1 MTVSAIWIVSMLG
14 KGTLLLLAAIV
25 VVAALRRASAAVRHL
40 VWGTVIASLLV
51 LPLVSAVLPW
61 RLSIVPLP
69 VPAAPSATLTAGV
82 PTPPSLTPA
91 PSESPRQPGTS
102 AVRSWETQ
110 APATVTPPTSS
121 VWSRLTPPT
130 LLAWLLLVWAL
141 GAMYLLGRLILG
153 AVVLARVVRRGTP
166 LDAPEWRRPLLEA
179 ADRLALERL
188 PRLVMS
194 DRLPMPFACG
204 VLHPAIVVPVEA
216 AEWDDRRRRTVLFHE
231 LAHLTRYDLVANAL
245 GQVTAAVYW
254 FHPLVWTAV
263 RKLRIESERACDD
276 LVLGVGT
283 RASEYADHLLQIVCR
298 AARSRTPAVALP
310 MAQRHEFEGRMLAIL
325 ERVARREPASWR
337 HGALLAALALALIL
351 PLAALAPSRP
361 EVTTAGLVGAPSDV
375 ALQADTNTLRG
386 RNPAGTRSTTATT
399 KQTVTRTETVT
410 STPTVQSGDTAAVV
424 AALTR
429 ALGDSVASVR
439 EDAAYALGQLEARAA
454 VEPLAARLLKDP
466 VPKVREMC
474 AWALAQIGNRGAVT
488 TLNSAALKDSSAA
501 VRGMAVWA
509 LGQLEDPGSVESLSG
524 VLRDASAEVRGR
536 AAWALGSIG
545 PERAPPA
552 LIAALRDPSDDVRL
566 RAAWALGQIADSSAV
581 PSLAA
586 TLRDSTSE
594 VRRAALWALGQIGG
608 DAAQGALLQALE
620 DRDPEVRARAARAL
634 AGNHADPW
642 PWPWPM
648 PIIR

>member
-1 MTVSAIWIVSMLG
+1 MSAIWIVSMLV
-14 KGTLLLLAAIV
+14 KGTLLLVAAIV
-25 VVAALRRASAAVRHL
+25 VAAALRRASAAVRHL

-61 RLSIVPLP
+61 QWSVVPLP
-69 VPAAPSATLTAGV
+69 IAAAPGATLNAGV
-82 PTPPSLTPA
+82 PTPPSLAPA
-91 PSESPRQPGTS
+91 PSESPRAPGAS
-102 AVRSWETQ
+102 AVGSGEKQ
-110 APATVTPPTSS
+110 APATVPPAAPSM
-121 VWSRLTPPT
+121 WSRLTPPT
-130 LLAWLLLVWAL
+130 LLASLLLVWAL
-141 GAMYLLGRLILG
+141 GAAYLLGRLILG

-204 VLHPAIVVPVEA
+204 VLHPAIVLPVEA

-245 GQVTAAVYW
+245 GQVAAAVYW

-351 PLAALAPSRP
+351 PLAALAPTRP
-361 EVTTAGLVGAPSDV
+361 AVTSAGPVDVPPAVVPQTDTGTPRERRLVDS
-375 ALQADTNTLRG
+375 
-386 RNPAGTRSTTATT
+386 RSTTATT
-399 KQTVTRTETVT
+399 RQTVTRTETVT
-410 STPTVQSGDTAAVV
+410 STPTLQGGDTAAVV

-439 EDAAYALGQLEARAA
+439 EDAAYALGQLEAGAA

-488 TLNSAALKDSSAA
+488 TLSSSALKDSSAS

-509 LGQLEDPGSVESLSG
+509 LGQLEDPGSVEPLSA

-552 LIAALRDPSDDVRL
+552 LIAALRDPSNDVRL
-566 RAAWALGQIADSSAV
+566 RSAWALGQIADSSAV
-581 PSLAA
+581 PQLAA

-634 AGNHADPW
+634 AGNHGDPW

>member
-1 MTVSAIWIVSMLG
+1 MSAIWIVSTLI
-14 KGTLLLLAAIV
+14 KGTLLVLAGYA

-40 VWGTVIASLLV
+40 VWGAVIASLLV
-51 LPLVSAVLPW
+51 LPLVSALLPW
-61 RLSIVPLP
+61 RLP
-69 VPAAPSATLTAGV
+69 VVALDSAGPPPAPTAKPDARSPTSPPAAA
-82 PTPPSLTPA
+82 A
-91 PSESPRQPGTS
+91 PSESPQGPSMALSAGTAGPVEPRRS
-102 AVRSWETQ
+102 ALPRLD
-110 APATVTPPTSS
+110 AATVFA
-121 VWSRLTPPT
+121 L
-130 LLAWLLLVWAL
+130 LLAVWGL
-141 GAMYLLGRLILG
+141 GVVYLLGRLVLG
-153 AVVLARVVRRGTP
+153 ALVLARVVRRASP

-179 ADRLALERL
+179 ADRLALEQL

-204 VLHPAIVVPVEA
+204 VLHPAIVLPVEA

-245 GQVTAAVYW
+245 GQVALALYW
-254 FHPLVWTAV
+254 FHPLVWMAV

-337 HGALLAALALALIL
+337 HGALLGGLALALVL
-351 PLAALAPSRP
+351 PLAALAPTRAPVAAAVPPATPNQPVVRAESAAPLKRQVAAP
-361 EVTTAGLVGAPSDV
+361 RTTTV
-375 ALQADTNTLRG
+375 TNTRI
-386 RNPAGTRSTTATT
+386 AT
-399 KQTVTRTETVT
+399 KSEAVT
-410 STPTVQSGDTAAVV
+410 SIPGGQGTDSAQVV
-424 AALTR
+424 AALVR
-429 ALGDSVASVR
+429 ALGDSVVSVR
-439 EDAAYALGQLEARAA
+439 EDAAYALGRLEAATA
-454 VEPLAARLLKDP
+454 VKPLAARLLQDP
-466 VPKVREMC
+466 AEKVREMC
-474 AWALAQIGNRGAVT
+474 AWSLAQIGNREAST
-488 TLNSAALKDSSAA
+488 ALASTALRDSSKS
-501 VRGMAVWA
+501 VRAMAVWA
-509 LGQLEDPGSVESLSG
+509 LGQLEDPSSILPLPA
-524 VLRDASAEVRGR
+524 VLRDASAELRGR
-536 AAWALGSIG
+536 AAWAIGTIG
-545 PERAPPA
+545 PDTAPKA
-552 LIAALRDPSDDVRL
+552 LIAALRDPSHDVRL
-566 RAAWALGQIADSSAV
+566 RAAWALGQIADSAAV
-581 PSLAA
+581 PLLAI
-586 TLRDSTSE
+586 TLRDSTDG

>member
-1 MTVSAIWIVSMLG
+1 MSAIWIVSTLV

-61 RLSIVPLP
+61 QLSIVPLP
-69 VPAAPSATLTAGV
+69 IAGV
-82 PTPPSLTPA
+82 PVVTLNAGAPTPPSPAA
-91 PSESPRQPGTS
+91 PSESPREPGAG
-102 AVRSWETQ
+102 AVSSGRMPD
-110 APATVTPPTSS
+110 PATITTTAPSI
-121 VWSRLTPPT
+121 WSRLTPTT
-130 LLAWLLLVWAL
+130 LLASLLIVWAL
-141 GAMYLLGRLILG
+141 GAVYLLGRLFLG
-153 AVVLARVVRRGTP
+153 AVVLARVIRRGTP

-245 GQVTAAVYW
+245 GQVAAAVYW

-351 PLAALAPSRP
+351 PLAALAPSPVPAVAAVPPLPPAETVMHQDSSVAVKRQI
-361 EVTTAGLVGAPSDV
+361 AAP
-375 ALQADTNTLRG
+375 
-386 RNPAGTRSTTATT
+386 PPRSTAL
-399 KQTVTRTETVT
+399 TRTETVPA
-410 STPTVQSGDTAAVV
+410 PTAVQGTDTAGVV
-424 AALTR
+424 AALIR
-429 ALGDSVASVR
+429 ALDDSVASVR
-439 EDAAYALGQLEARAA
+439 EDAAYALGQLEAASA
-454 VEPLAARLLKDP
+454 IEPLAARLSRDQAT
-466 VPKVREMC
+466 KVRRMI
-474 AWALAQIGNRGAVT
+474 AWALAQIGRREAAPALGA
-488 TLNSAALKDSSAA
+488 AARSDTAES
-501 VRGMAVWA
+501 VRAMAVWA
-509 LGQLEDPGSVESLSG
+509 LGQIEDPESVSALVS

-536 AAWALGSIG
+536 AAWALGTIE
-545 PERAPPA
+545 PQRAPAA
-552 LIAALRDPSDDVRL
+552 LIAALRDPSHDVRL
-566 RAAWALGQIADSSAV
+566 RAAWALGQIGDSSAV
-581 PSLAA
+581 PVLAA
-586 TLRDSTSE
+586 TLRDSTTE

-634 AGNHADPW
+634 GGSHADPW

>member
-1 MTVSAIWIVSMLG
+1 VTVSAFWIVSSLV

-51 LPLVSAVLPW
+51 LPPVSAVLPW
-61 RLSIVPLP
+61 RLSIVPLGP
-69 VPAAPSATLTAGV
+69 IAAAPGTTLHAGSPALPSAAAAPAGSPRNPGAGPVVRTSESAT
-82 PTPPSLTPA
+82 
-91 PSESPRQPGTS
+91 E
-102 AVRSWETQ
+102 
-110 APATVTPPTSS
+110 APATPSRWARFTPTS
-121 VWSRLTPPT
+121 
-130 LLAWLLLVWAL
+130 LLELLLLVWAL
-141 GAMYLLGRLILG
+141 GASYLLGRLILG

-204 VLHPAIVVPVEA
+204 VVHPAIVLPVEA
-216 AEWDDRRRRTVLFHE
+216 TEWDDRRRRTVLFHE

-245 GQVTAAVYW
+245 GQVAGALYW

-263 RKLRIESERACDD
+263 RKLRVESERACDD

-337 HGALLAALALALIL
+337 HGALLAALALVFIL

-361 EVTTAGLVGAPSDV
+361 PLTTAGPVGAPVNV
-375 ALQADTNTLRG
+375 AQTDT
-386 RNPAGTRSTTATT
+386 GTRRERSSTSHSTTATNR
-399 KQTVTRTETVT
+399 QTVTRTQTV
-410 STPTVQSGDTAAVV
+410 SSIPPVQGGDTAGVV

-439 EDAAYALGQLEARAA
+439 EDAAYALGRLEAGAA
-454 VEPLAARLLKDP
+454 VEPLGARLLKDP

-488 TLNSAALKDSSAA
+488 ALSSAALKDTAES
-501 VRGMAVWA
+501 VRGMVVWA
-509 LGQLEDPGSVESLSG
+509 LGQLEDPASVVTLTA

-536 AAWALGSIG
+536 AAWALGTIG
-545 PERAPPA
+545 PQSAPAP
-552 LIAALRDPSDDVRL
+552 LIAALRDPSHDVRL

-581 PSLAA
+581 SLLAV

-634 AGNHADPW
+634 AGSSADPW

>member
-1 MTVSAIWIVSMLG
+1 M
-14 KGTLLLLAAIV
+14 
-25 VVAALRRASAAVRHL
+25 
-40 VWGTVIASLLV
+40 
-51 LPLVSAVLPW
+51 
-61 RLSIVPLP
+61 
-69 VPAAPSATLTAGV
+69 
-82 PTPPSLTPA
+82 
-91 PSESPRQPGTS
+91 
-102 AVRSWETQ
+102 
-110 APATVTPPTSS
+110 
-121 VWSRLTPPT
+121 
-130 LLAWLLLVWAL
+130 WAL
-141 GAMYLLGRLILG
+141 GAVYLLGRLILG

-204 VLHPAIVVPVEA
+204 VLHPAIVVPVDA

-245 GQVTAAVYW
+245 GQVAAAVYW

-361 EVTTAGLVGAPSDV
+361 VITSAGPVGVPPAVVPRTDTGTPRERRLVDS
-375 ALQADTNTLRG
+375 
-386 RNPAGTRSTTATT
+386 RSATATSG
-399 KQTVTRTETVT
+399 QTVTRTETVT
-410 STPTVQSGDTAAVV
+410 SMPTVQGGDTAAVV

-439 EDAAYALGQLEARAA
+439 EDAAYALGQLEAGAA

-488 TLNSAALKDSSAA
+488 TLSGAALKDSSAA

-509 LGQLEDPGSVESLSG
+509 LGQLEDPGSVEPLSA

-545 PERAPPA
+545 PTRAPPA

-566 RAAWALGQIADSSAV
+566 RSAWALGQIADSSAV
-581 PSLAA
+581 TQLAA

>member
-1 MTVSAIWIVSMLG
+1 VTVSAIWIVSTLV
-14 KGTLLLLAAIV
+14 KGTLLLLAAFV
-25 VVAALRRASAAVRHL
+25 VVGALRRASAAVRHL

-61 RLSIVPLP
+61 HLSIVPPGAIAAPPAPLVNAGTP
-69 VPAAPSATLTAGV
+69 APQSAAAPSQSTRGPGASQLPSGEALDGAAT
-82 PTPPSLTPA
+82 
-91 PSESPRQPGTS
+91 
-102 AVRSWETQ
+102 
-110 APATVTPPTSS
+110 APAVSS
-121 VWSRLTPPT
+121 VFPRVDSKT
-130 LLAWLLLVWAL
+130 LFAVLLVVWGV
-141 GAMYLLGRLILG
+141 GAAYLLGRLLLG

-166 LDAPEWRRPLLEA
+166 LDAPEWRRPLVEA

-204 VLHPAIVVPVEA
+204 VMHPAIVVPVEA

-245 GQVTAAVYW
+245 GQVAAAVYW
-254 FHPLVWTAV
+254 FHPLVWTAA

-337 HGALLAALALALIL
+337 HGTLLAAVALAFIL

-361 EVTTAGLVGAPSDV
+361 AVPTAGPVDV
-375 ALQADTNTLRG
+375 APRPDTGMARERRTADS
-386 RNPAGTRSTTATT
+386 RSATATT
-399 KQTVTRTETVT
+399 THAVTRTQVVT
-410 STPTVQSGDTAAVV
+410 STAPVQGGDTAGVV

-429 ALGDSVASVR
+429 ALGDSVPSVR
-439 EDAAYALGQLEARAA
+439 EDAAYALGRLEAGAA
-454 VEPLAARLLKDP
+454 VEPLASHLLKDP
-466 VPKVREMC
+466 VAKVREMC

-488 TLNSAALKDSSAA
+488 ALSSAALKDSSES

-509 LGQLEDPGSVESLSG
+509 LGQMEDPGSVEALSA

-536 AAWALGSIG
+536 AAWALGTIE
-545 PERAPPA
+545 PERAPTA
-552 LIAALRDPSDDVRL
+552 LLAALRDPSHDVRL
-566 RAAWALGQIADSSAV
+566 RAAWALGQIADSAAV
-581 PSLAA
+581 PPLAA
-586 TLRDSTSE
+586 TLRDSTTE

-634 AGNHADPW
+634 AGSHADPW

>member
-1 MTVSAIWIVSMLG
+1 MSAIWIVSTLV
-14 KGTLLLLAAIV
+14 KGTLLLLGAIV
-25 VVAALRRASAAVRHL
+25 VVAGLRRASAAVRHL

-61 RLSIVPLP
+61 RLSVVPLGP
-69 VPAAPSATLTAGV
+69 IAVAPAVVPNAGSPALPPAAAPSAAPREPAAGAG
-82 PTPPSLTPA
+82 PA
-91 PSESPRQPGTS
+91 AK
-102 AVRSWETQ
+102 AVE
-110 APATVTPPTSS
+110 PPT
-121 VWSRLTPPT
+121 VAPRFDATT
-130 LLAWLLLVWAL
+130 LLVLLLLVWGL
-141 GAMYLLGRLILG
+141 GAAYLLGRLLLG

-204 VLHPAIVVPVEA
+204 VVHPAIVLPVEA
-216 AEWDDRRRRTVLFHE
+216 AEWDDRRRRAVLFHE

-245 GQVTAAVYW
+245 GQIAAAVYW

-263 RKLRIESERACDD
+263 RKLRVESERACDD

-337 HGALLAALALALIL
+337 HGALLAALALAFIL

-361 EVTTAGLVGAPSDV
+361 AVAAAGPVDAPANV
-375 ALQADTNTLRG
+375 AQADTGAPRE
-386 RNPAGTRSTTATT
+386 RSSTSRSATATSR
-399 KQTVTRTETVT
+399 QTVTRTQAVT
-410 STPTVQSGDTAAVV
+410 STLPLQGGDTAGVV

-439 EDAAYALGQLEARAA
+439 EDAAYALGRLEAGAA

-466 VPKVREMC
+466 AANVREMC

-488 TLNSAALKDSSAA
+488 ALSSAALKDTAES
-501 VRGMAVWA
+501 VRGMVVWA
-509 LGQLEDPGSVESLSG
+509 LGQLEDPGTVEALSA

-536 AAWALGSIG
+536 AAWALGTIE
-545 PERAPPA
+545 PERAPTA
-552 LIAALRDPSDDVRL
+552 LIAALRDPSHDVRL

-581 PSLAA
+581 PLLAA
-586 TLRDSTSE
+586 TLRDSTTE

-634 AGNHADPW
+634 AGSHADPW

>member
-1 MTVSAIWIVSMLG
+1 
-14 KGTLLLLAAIV
+14 
-25 VVAALRRASAAVRHL
+25 
-40 VWGTVIASLLV
+40 
-51 LPLVSAVLPW
+51 
-61 RLSIVPLP
+61 
-69 VPAAPSATLTAGV
+69 
-82 PTPPSLTPA
+82 
-91 PSESPRQPGTS
+91 
-102 AVRSWETQ
+102 
-110 APATVTPPTSS
+110 
-121 VWSRLTPPT
+121 
-130 LLAWLLLVWAL
+130 
-141 GAMYLLGRLILG
+141 
-153 AVVLARVVRRGTP
+153 
-166 LDAPEWRRPLLEA
+166 
-179 ADRLALERL
+179 
-188 PRLVMS
+188 
-194 DRLPMPFACG
+194 
-204 VLHPAIVVPVEA
+204 VVPVEA

-245 GQVTAAVYW
+245 GQVAAAVYW

-263 RKLRIESERACDD
+263 RKLRVESERACDD

-337 HGALLAALALALIL
+337 QGALLGALALALIL

-361 EVTTAGLVGAPSDV
+361 AVTTAGPVEVPPAVVP
-375 ALQADTNTLRG
+375 QTDT
-386 RNPAGTRSTTATT
+386 GTPRARRSVDSRSTATT
-399 KQTVTRTETVT
+399 GRTVTRTETVT
-410 STPTVQSGDTAAVV
+410 STPTVQGGDTAAVV

-439 EDAAYALGQLEARAA
+439 EDAAYALGRLEAGAA
-454 VEPLAARLLKDP
+454 VEPLAARLLKDQ

-474 AWALAQIGNRGAVT
+474 AWALGQIGNRGAVT
-488 TLNSAALKDSSAA
+488 ALSSTALKDSSES

-509 LGQLEDPGSVESLSG
+509 LGQLEDPGSVEALSA
-524 VLRDASAEVRGR
+524 VLRDVSAEVRGR
-536 AAWALGSIG
+536 AAWALGTIE
-545 PERAPPA
+545 PERAPTV
-552 LIAALRDPSDDVRL
+552 LVAALRDASSDVRL
-566 RAAWALGQIADSSAV
+566 RAAWALGQISDSSAV
-581 PSLAA
+581 PLLAA
-586 TLRDSTSE
+586 TLRDSTPE

>member
-1 MTVSAIWIVSMLG
+1 VTVSAIWIVSTLV

-69 VPAAPSATLTAGV
+69 IAAAPGATFDAGA
-82 PTPPSLTPA
+82 PTPPSHAAAPFETPRLPGTNAVSSGKTPEPA
-91 PSESPRQPGTS
+91 PITPGASP
-102 AVRSWETQ
+102 
-110 APATVTPPTSS
+110 
-121 VWSRLTPPT
+121 VWSRLTPT
-130 LLAWLLLVWAL
+130 TILGSLLLVWGL
-141 GAMYLLGRLILG
+141 GALYLLGRLVLG
-153 AVVLARVVRRGTP
+153 AAVLARVVRRGTP

-216 AEWDDRRRRTVLFHE
+216 AEWDDRRRRTVLLHE

-245 GQVTAAVYW
+245 GQVAAAVYW

-276 LVLGVGT
+276 LVLGIGT

-361 EVTTAGLVGAPSDV
+361 AVTTTGPVDAPPAVVPQTD
-375 ALQADTNTLRG
+375 
-386 RNPAGTRSTTATT
+386 AGTPRQPRPVDSRSTTATPR
-399 KQTVTRTETVT
+399 QTVTRTETVA
-410 STPTVQSGDTAAVV
+410 STPAVQSGDTAAVV

-429 ALGDSVASVR
+429 ALSDSVASVR
-439 EDAAYALGQLEARAA
+439 EDAAYALGRLEAGAA
-454 VEPLAARLLKDP
+454 LEPLAARLLKDQ

-488 TLNSAALKDSSAA
+488 ALSSTALKDSSES

-509 LGQLEDPGSVESLSG
+509 LGQLEDPGSVEALSA
-524 VLRDASAEVRGR
+524 VLRDVSAEVRGR
-536 AAWALGSIG
+536 AAWALGRIG
-545 PERAPPA
+545 PARAPTA

-566 RAAWALGQIADSSAV
+566 RTGWALGQIADSSAV
-581 PSLAA
+581 PLLAA

>member
-1 MTVSAIWIVSMLG
+1 MNAIWIVSTLV

-69 VPAAPSATLTAGV
+69 VPAAPGATFNAGL

-91 PSESPRQPGTS
+91 PPESPRQPG
-102 AVRSWETQ
+102 AGAARSGETH
-110 APATVTPPTSS
+110 APAAVTPAAPSL
-121 VWSRLTPPT
+121 WSRLTPPT
-130 LLAWLLLVWAL
+130 LFAALLVVWAL
-141 GAMYLLGRLILG
+141 GAVYLLGRLILG

-231 LAHLTRYDLVANAL
+231 LAHLTRYDLVANAI
-245 GQVTAAVYW
+245 GQVAAAVYW

-263 RKLRIESERACDD
+263 RKLRVESERACDD

-361 EVTTAGLVGAPSDV
+361 AITTAGPVNVPPAVVP
-375 ALQADTNTLRG
+375 QTDT
-386 RNPAGTRSTTATT
+386 GTPRERRSGSSRSTTATT
-399 KQTVTRTETVT
+399 GQTVTRSEMVT
-410 STPTVQSGDTAAVV
+410 STPIVRSGDTAAVV

-439 EDAAYALGQLEARAA
+439 EDAAYA
-454 VEPLAARLLKDP
+454 
-466 VPKVREMC
+466 
-474 AWALAQIGNRGAVT
+474 
-488 TLNSAALKDSSAA
+488 
-501 VRGMAVWA
+501 
-509 LGQLEDPGSVESLSG
+509 
-524 VLRDASAEVRGR
+524 
-536 AAWALGSIG
+536 
-545 PERAPPA
+545 
-552 LIAALRDPSDDVRL
+552 
-566 RAAWALGQIADSSAV
+566 
-581 PSLAA
+581 
-586 TLRDSTSE
+586 
-594 VRRAALWALGQIGG
+594 
-608 DAAQGALLQALE
+608 
-620 DRDPEVRARAARAL
+620 
-634 AGNHADPW
+634 
-642 PWPWPM
+642 
-648 PIIR
+648 

>member
-1 MTVSAIWIVSMLG
+1 MSAIWIVSTLV

-40 VWGTVIASLLV
+40 VWGTAIASLLV

-61 RLSIVPLP
+61 QLSIVPLP
-69 VPAAPSATLTAGV
+69 IAAAPGATLDAGV
-82 PTPPSLTPA
+82 STPPSPA
-91 PSESPRQPGTS
+91 PSESPRQPGAS
-102 AVRSWETQ
+102 AVRSGETP
-110 APATVTPPTSS
+110 APATVTPAAPS

-130 LLAWLLLVWAL
+130 LLASLLLVWAL
-141 GAMYLLGRLILG
+141 GALYLLGRLILG
-153 AVVLARVVRRGTP
+153 AVVLARVVRRGTR

-231 LAHLTRYDLVANAL
+231 LAHLTRHDLVANAL
-245 GQVTAAVYW
+245 GQVAAAVYW

-263 RKLRIESERACDD
+263 RKLRVESERACDD

-337 HGALLAALALALIL
+337 HGALLAALGLALIL

-361 EVTTAGLVGAPSDV
+361 AVTTAGPVYAPPAV
-375 ALQADTNTLRG
+375 VPQTDT
-386 RNPAGTRSTTATT
+386 GTSRQRRPVESRSTTATT
-399 KQTVTRTETVT
+399 RQTVIRTETVT
-410 STPTVQSGDTAAVV
+410 STPAVQSGDTAAVV

-439 EDAAYALGQLEARAA
+439 EDAAYALGRLEAGAA
-454 VEPLAARLLKDP
+454 VEPLAARLLKDQ

-488 TLNSAALKDSSAA
+488 ALSSTALKDSSES

-509 LGQLEDPGSVESLSG
+509 LGQLEDPGSVGALSA

-545 PERAPPA
+545 PERAPTA
-552 LIAALRDPSDDVRL
+552 LIAALRDPADDVRL
-566 RAAWALGQIADSSAV
+566 RSAWALGQIADSSAV
-581 PSLAA
+581 PLLAA

>member
-1 MTVSAIWIVSMLG
+1 MTVSAIWIVSTLV

-40 VWGTVIASLLV
+40 VWGTVIVSLLV
-51 LPLVSAVLPW
+51 LPLVSAMLPW

-69 VPAAPSATLTAGV
+69 IAAAPGATLDAGA
-82 PTPPSLTPA
+82 PTPPAPAAALFETP
-91 PSESPRQPGTS
+91 RLPGTS
-102 AVRSWETQ
+102 A
-110 APATVTPPTSS
+110 APSGKTPEPAPITPGS

-130 LLAWLLLVWAL
+130 ILALLLLVWGL
-141 GAMYLLGRLILG
+141 GALYLLGRLVLG
-153 AVVLARVVRRGTP
+153 AAVLARVVRRGTP

-245 GQVTAAVYW
+245 GQVAAAVYW

-351 PLAALAPSRP
+351 PLAALAPTRP
-361 EVTTAGLVGAPSDV
+361 AVTSAGPVDVPPAVVPQTDTGTPRERRLVDS
-375 ALQADTNTLRG
+375 
-386 RNPAGTRSTTATT
+386 RSTTATT
-399 KQTVTRTETVT
+399 RQTVTRTETVT
-410 STPTVQSGDTAAVV
+410 STPTLQGGDTAAVV

-439 EDAAYALGQLEARAA
+439 EDAAYALGQLEAGAA

-488 TLNSAALKDSSAA
+488 TLSSSALKDSSAS

-509 LGQLEDPGSVESLSG
+509 LGQLEDPGSVEPLSA

-552 LIAALRDPSDDVRL
+552 LIAALRDPSNDVRL
-566 RAAWALGQIADSSAV
+566 RSAWALGQIADSSAV
-581 PSLAA
+581 PQLAA

-634 AGNHADPW
+634 AGNHGDPW